1 MVRARWAHL
10 LDRDSERHTAF
21 AVEGIADEVVFV
33 TGPALVTLL
42 ATSFAP
48 QSGLVV
54 ALVAGTVGTVALAAQ
69 RRTEPPAHPP
79 RPHRGAGRRCRG
91 GCSSR

>member
-1 MVRARWAHL
+1 MPGGPTCSRATR
-10 LDRDSERHTAF
+10 ERHTAF

-54 ALVAGTVGTVALAAQ
+54 ALVAGTVGTVALAANAG
-69 RRTEPPAHPP
+69 PSHPP
-79 RPHRGAGRRCRG
+79 TRATGRWRGRRCRG
-91 GCSSR
+91 ACWSR